1 MISEHIWEENVGS
14 IFKCFIF
21 PIIKV
26 VCAYFWKMETLW
38 KNKTLKVESLIYL
51 FLCHQVTTSS
61 PCIFENQ
68 CGKSRVRLLVQNDT
82 NSTRFTT
89 LETPEEKELPLHC
102 ISSKL
107 LCQSLICLTW
117 VNSHSK
123 GNLCGPKWWNCL
135 CGQEGILLPPWSRV

>member
-1 MISEHIWEENVGS
+1 MGS

-38 KNKTLKVESLIYL
+38 KIKHWKLKAL
-51 FLCHQVTTSS
+51 FIFSFATSS

-68 CGKSRVRLLVQNDT
+68 CGKSRVRLLGQNDT
-82 NSTRFTT
+82 NRPGFTT
-89 LETPEEKELPLHC
+89 LETPEEKELPLRC

-107 LCQSLICLTW
+107 LCQSLICLNW
-117 VNSHSK
+117 VSSHCR

-135 CGQEGILLPPWSRV
+135 CGQDGILLPPWSRA